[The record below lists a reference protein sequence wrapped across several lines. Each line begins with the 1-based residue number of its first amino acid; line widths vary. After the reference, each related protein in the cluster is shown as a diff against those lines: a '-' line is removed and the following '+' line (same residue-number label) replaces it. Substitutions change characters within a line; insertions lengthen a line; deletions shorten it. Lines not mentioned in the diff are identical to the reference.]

1 MELAKY
7 APPHPLPKVQIGT
20 TIDTF
25 SYDKHN
31 NLFCKGIHDNTL
43 LGMICV
49 IECLDELVL

>member
-31 NLFCKGIHDNTL
+31 NLFCKGIRDNTL